1 MSISDLAR
9 QHGISRQT
17 LAKWRDDGLDITNSK
32 AIAAKV
38 AAMETRTTSPNLQ
51 QARLEKV
58 RAETRRIEFA
68 HSVEQGRF
76 TDSAA
81 VQSTGYT
88 IGLLI
93 RQAMQKLEV
102 DLPPQLAGHDA
113 AKIHSILKRV
123 FREVLQDVSERSAS
137 SPIQL
142 IDQ

>member
-1 MSISDLAR
+1 MRWRDEGFDLGDAKAISDR
-9 QHGISRQT
+9 VKSMTPR
-17 LAKWRDDGLDITNSK
+17 
-32 AIAAKV
+32 AA
-38 AAMETRTTSPNLQ
+38 SPDLQ

-102 DLPPQLAGHDA
+102 DLPPRLAGNDA
-113 AKIHSILKRV
+113 ARIHQILKRV
-123 FREVLQDVSERSAS
+123 FREVLTDVSERAAQ
-137 SPIQL
+137 SPIKL
-142 IDQ
+142 IDP